1 MLNKSDVTLLSD
13 AFLMLYLFFSVLF
26 SQFCFVF
33 ILFLR
38 TCVVATFTS
47 RPTVGGVVCSP
58 KVCWSRISTY
68 MKKIK
73 IK

>member
-38 TCVVATFTS
+38 TCVVAIHLHLGLLWAVSYVRQKYAGHVF
-47 RPTVGGVVCSP
+47 RP
-58 KVCWSRISTY
+58 I
-68 MKKIK
+68 
-73 IK
+73 